1 MEATQISP
9 CQMDRPPSLKHYLST
24 NDVLLPD
31 DSLALNGYLGQL
43 TAHIE
48 YLDSNIARLQIVDN
62 AKNSE
67 RDRLQGE
74 YDLCVKTKS
83 PIRKIP
89 PEILGII
96 FAFAVNTSSC
106 NRFTD
111 VATLR
116 GVCSSWRQA
125 ALSTPGILDE
135 LIIYLDKWCP
145 SEIQGLD
152 EWMLHRQFE
161 EELKPWLAIVR
172 RTPAYHLTLALSK
185 LRDPFSNAA
194 ENPQAQLARYLLS
207 AIPQPGAITVRSTLG
222 MFGVML
228 LASSGLTCSARKLTV
243 QGGWKVDLQALGP
256 AFPSLEALEVGIP
269 LSLNTIPPFC
279 HPSLTTLQLSG
290 LSGQGI
296 YLRRLIQELPCLRE
310 LKLSSRDYMNTE
322 DVDTTSTAF
331 THHCLETLFIDGE
344 DFLLFLHHIS
354 FPSLRF
360 IELYGHYL
368 TEYDHEMLGSSTGTR
383 IFSTSSADSLLVSIR
398 GDFHRPFL
406 TRLIQSLP
414 PHSNLLVDIDE
425 DDEDGLRAIVPIASD
440 NIEAI
445 FCGRDTVDLSWVSI
459 AEPAR
464 KQSSRSLKIYLPT
477 GFGGWEKGYSRQ
489 EELRSRGFELEPV
502 ANEAAGL
509 MLRSLAPV
517 FSKHS
522 ASWWKC
528 EVFQDLDWYIA
539 A

>member
-1 MEATQISP
+1 MEATQISL
-9 CQMDRPPSLKHYLST
+9 CQMDRPPSLEHYLST
-24 NDVLLPD
+24 NDFLSPD

-43 TAHIE
+43 TARIR
-48 YLDSNIARLQIVDN
+48 YLDSNIAKLQIVDN

-96 FAFAVNTSSC
+96 FAFAVNTSSF
-106 NRFTD
+106 NQFTD
-111 VATLR
+111 VANLR

-125 ALSTPGILDE
+125 ALSTPGILDD
-135 LIIYLDKWCP
+135 LRIYLDKWCP
-145 SEIQGLD
+145 TEIQD
-152 EWMLHRQFE
+152 ERMLHRQFE
-161 EELKPWLAIVR
+161 EELMPWLAIVS

-185 LRDPFSNAA
+185 PREPFNDAA
-194 ENPQAQLARYLLS
+194 KNQQAQLARYLLS
-207 AIPQPGAITVRSTLG
+207 AIPQPGAITVRSPLG

-228 LASSGLTCSARKLTV
+228 LTSSGLTCSARKLTV
-243 QGGWKVDLQALGP
+243 QGGWEVELQALGP
-256 AFPSLEALEVGIP
+256 SFSSLEALEVGIP
-269 LSLNTIPPFC
+269 LSLNPIPPFC
-279 HPSLTTLQLSG
+279 HPSLTTLQLND

-310 LKLSSRDYMNTE
+310 LKLSSRDYMKTE

-344 DFLLFLHHIS
+344 DFLLFLHPIS

-406 TRLIQSLP
+406 IRLIQSLP

-425 DDEDGLRAIVPIASD
+425 DDEDGLRAVVPIASD

-445 FCGRDTVDLSWVSI
+445 FCGRDAVDLSWVSI

-502 ANEAAGL
+502 SNEAAGL

-517 FSKHS
+517 FSS
-522 ASWWKC
+522 
-528 EVFQDLDWYIA
+528 IA
-539 A
+539 